1 MSRICLLVSLAAL
14 LAACAEQPLPQRRLS
29 SDECLKEVR
38 MDRLKE
44 ALARCERVVAA
55 FPRDPLPLNDRFL
68 LHSLSGN
75 NPAAC
80 QDIAK
85 ASKLAS
91 ALPPAQLDPLL
102 RTDLELR
109 RASCRP

>member
-1 MSRICLLVSLAAL
+1 MPRICLLVTLAAL
-14 LAACAEQPLPQRRLS
+14 LVACAEQPLPQRRLS
-29 SDECLKEVR
+29 SDDCLKVVR

-44 ALARCERVVAA
+44 AIALCDRVVAA
-55 FPRDPLPLNDRFL
+55 FPRDPLPLNERFL
-68 LHSLSGN
+68 LHSLSGD

-80 QDIAK
+80 KDIAK

-91 ALPPAQLDPLL
+91 ALPPAQVDPLL